1 MFKKVTLLFIFLLFT
16 KANAINAQI
25 EIKVVD
31 VNNKAVP
38 FAAVA
43 LLNSTDSILIKAS
56 LTDTLGIAKFY
67 EQVNDSQLISVQ
79 LIGFKNIIQ
88 KLSGNKFS
96 LTLQPSSQNLKE
108 FTITATK
115 PMVEVKADKVVLN
128 VAGTMNASSNDA
140 FELLRKAPG
149 VVIDNNDNIILQGK
163 QGIRFYIDGRQL
175 PISGADLV
183 AYLKSIPAAQIEAIE
198 IITQP
203 SARFDAAGNAGIINI
218 KLKKDLSIGLN
229 GNYGAGG
236 NFGVYPKWNQSISGN
251 YRNKKV
257 NIFGTYNW
265 NRGRYISNNHFYREQ
280 SDSVFD
286 QRNTNRSTNGT
297 HTAKAGVD
305 WYLNKKNTIGI
316 LYNLNINDGI
326 NRTESLTPIKQRDAN
341 KPFKYLYA
349 QNISENHKQN
359 QNFNL
364 NWAWK
369 DTLNRSATTDL
380 DYGFFDN
387 VSYNY
392 LPNTYFATN
401 LQTVLSENNYRM
413 RTPLR
418 IDIVSVKTDFSL
430 PFLKGTFN
438 TGYKVSH
445 VVTKNRFDFYNVI
458 NAIDTLNLHRS
469 NQFNLTETIAAIYG
483 QYVRKIKKW
492 DIQLGLR
499 NEYTQTIG
507 ELTSAFPQ
515 TDGNVRRKY
524 NNLFPTAGVSY
535 NINQKNSL
543 GLSMGRRIDR
553 PSYADLNPFESQL
566 DELSYFKGNAF
577 LRPQYTTN
585 IQLTHTYVYKL
596 NTSLSYS
603 YTNNFFT
610 QVTDTTQGNKSFL
623 ITKNVG
629 TRNLYNLNSSLPFQ
643 ITNKWGGF
651 VSVGALHATNKG
663 TFGGGRNFV
672 LKRFSWNFYAQQS
685 YILTKNLSLEISGFY
700 NSPSIWGAT
709 FRNREMWGM
718 DAGLKCKILK
728 DKGSLNISVSDVF
741 RSMRWR
747 GISNFS
753 GLYMDASGTW
763 ESHQLR
769 FNFTY
774 RFGNDKVK
782 GTRNRKTGAE
792 DEMNRV
798 K

>member
-1 MFKKVTLLFIFLLFT
+1 MSIRFLLAFCFLFLF
-16 KANAINAQI
+16 KADAQI
-25 EIKVVD
+25 TVKVFD
-31 VNNKAVP
+31 SEGQSLP
-38 FAAVA
+38 FAAVSLINA
-43 LLNSTDSILIKAS
+43 KDSSLIKVT
-56 LTDTLGIAKFY
+56 LTDTLGNAKFT
-67 EQVNDSQLISVQ
+67 ETRTDAQLIQTQ
-79 LIGFKNIIQ
+79 LIGFVTNYSKVGIDTVFVNMA
-88 KLSGNKFS
+88 
-96 LTLQPSSQNLKE
+96 SSAVKLKE
-108 FTITATK
+108 FTIAATRSL
-115 PMVEVKADKVVLN
+115 VEVQADKVVLN

-149 VVIDNNDNIILQGK
+149 VVIDNNDNIIVQGK
-163 QGIRFYIDGRQL
+163 QGVRFYIDGRQL
-175 PISGADLV
+175 PISGTDLV
-183 AYLKSIPAAQIEAIE
+183 AYLKSIPAAQIDAIE

-229 GNYGAGG
+229 GNYAAGA

-257 NIFGTYNW
+257 NIFSTYNW
-265 NRGRYISNNHFYREQ
+265 NRAKTVSNNHFYREQ
-280 SDSVFD
+280 SDSIFD
-286 QRNTNRSTNGT
+286 QKNTNRSTSGT
-297 HTAKAGVD
+297 HSAKAGAD
-305 WYLNKKNTIGI
+305 WYLNQKNTLGI
-316 LYNLNINDGI
+316 LYNLTINDGI
-326 NRTESLTPIKQRDAN
+326 NRTESLTPIKQRDATE
-341 KPFKYLYA
+341 PLKYLYA
-349 QNISENHKQN
+349 QNISESHKQN

-364 NWAWK
+364 NWALK
-369 DTLNRSATTDL
+369 DTLNRSATTDI

-392 LPNTYFATN
+392 LPNTYFSN
-401 LQTVLSENNYRM
+401 NQVTVLSENNYRM
-413 RTPLR
+413 KTPLR
-418 IDIVSVKTDFSL
+418 IDIASIKTDFSL
-430 PFLKGTFN
+430 PLFKGTIN

-458 NAIDTLNLHRS
+458 NGVDTLNLYRS
-469 NQFNLTETIAAIYG
+469 NQFDLTETIAAVYA
-483 QYVRKIKKW
+483 QYVRKFKKW
-492 DIQLGLR
+492 DVQIGLR

-507 ELTSAFPQ
+507 KLNSVFSQ
-515 TDGNVRRKY
+515 VDRNVKRKY
-524 NNLFPTAGVSY
+524 NNLFPTAGISFKL
-535 NINQKNSL
+535 NQKNSL

-585 IQLTHTYVYKL
+585 VQLTHTYAYKF
-596 NTSLSYS
+596 NTSISYS

-651 VSVGALHATNKG
+651 VSFVAVHATNKG
-663 TFGGGRNFV
+663 TFGGGRDFV
-672 LKRFSWNFYAQQS
+672 LQRFSWNLYAQQS
-685 YILTKNLSLEISGFY
+685 YLMTKKLSFELSGFY

-709 FRNREMWGM
+709 FRNKEIWGM
-718 DAGLKCKILK
+718 DAGMKLKILK
-728 DKGSLNISVSDVF
+728 SRGSLNISVSDIF

-774 RFGNDKVK
+774 RFGNEQVK

>member
-1 MFKKVTLLFIFLLFT
+1 LSFRFLLAFCFLFVF
-16 KANAINAQI
+16 KVNAQI
-25 EIKVVD
+25 SVKVVD
-31 VNNKAVP
+31 SEGKQVP
-38 FAAVA
+38 FAVISLINAK
-43 LLNSTDSILIKAS
+43 DSSLIKVS
-56 LTDTLGIAKFY
+56 LTDTLGFARFA
-67 EQVNDSQLISVQ
+67 ETQSGDQLLQTQ
-79 LIGFKNIIQ
+79 LIGFITNYSAITSDTVIIN
-88 KLSGNKFS
+88 LA
-96 LTLQPSSQNLKE
+96 SSAVKLKE
-108 FTITATK
+108 FSIEATRSL
-115 PMVEVKADKVVLN
+115 VEVQADKVVLN

-149 VVIDNNDNIILQGK
+149 VVIDNNDNIIVQGK
-163 QGIRFYIDGRQL
+163 QGIRFYVDGRQL

-183 AYLKSIPAAQIEAIE
+183 AYLKSIPAAQIDAIE

-218 KLKKDLSIGLN
+218 KLKKDLSLGLN
-229 GNYGAGG
+229 GNYAAGG

-251 YRNKKV
+251 YRNKRV
-257 NIFGTYNW
+257 SIFGTYNW
-265 NRGRYISNNHFYREQ
+265 NRGRFISNNHFYREQ
-280 SDSVFD
+280 SDSIFD
-286 QRNTNRSTNGT
+286 QRNINRSTNGT
-297 HTAKAGVD
+297 HTAKAGAD
-305 WYLNKKNTIGI
+305 WYVNQKNTIGI
-316 LYNLNINDGI
+316 LYNLSINDEL
-326 NRTESLTPIKQRDAN
+326 NNVESLTPIKQRDAIV
-341 KPFKYLYA
+341 PLKYLSA
-349 QNISENHKQN
+349 KNISENHRQN

-369 DTLNRSATTDL
+369 DTLNRSATTDF

-392 LPNTYFATN
+392 LPNTYFSSN
-401 LQTVLSENNYRM
+401 QETVLSENNYRM
-413 RTPLR
+413 KTPLR
-418 IDIVSVKTDFSL
+418 IDIASIKTDFSL
-430 PFLKGTFN
+430 PFFKGTIN

-458 NAIDTLNLHRS
+458 NGVDTLNLLRS
-469 NQFNLTETIAAIYG
+469 NQFDLTETIAAIYA
-483 QYVRKIKKW
+483 QYIRKFKKW
-492 DIQLGLR
+492 DLQFGLR

-507 ELTSAFPQ
+507 KLTSVFPQ
-515 TDGNVRRKY
+515 EDGNVRRKY
-524 NNLFPTAGVSY
+524 NNLFPTVGISFK
-535 NINQKNSL
+535 INQKNSL
-543 GLSMGRRIDR
+543 GLSAGRRIDR

-577 LRPQYTTN
+577 LQPQYSTN
-585 IQLTHTYVYKL
+585 VQLTHTYAYML
-596 NTSLSYS
+596 NTSIGYN

-610 QVTDTTQGNKSFL
+610 EVTDTTQSNKSFL

-629 TRNLYNLNSSLPFQ
+629 TRNLLSINSSLPFQ
-643 ITNKWGGF
+643 LTKKWSGF
-651 VSVGALHATNKG
+651 VTVGALQAKNKG
-663 TFGGGRNFV
+663 SFGEGRDFE
-672 LKRFSWNFYAQQS
+672 LQRFSWNFYAQQS
-685 YILTKNLSLEISGFY
+685 YLVTKHLSVEVSGFY
-700 NSPSIWGAT
+700 NSPDIWGAT
-709 FRNREMWGM
+709 FKNREMWGM
-718 DAGLKCKILK
+718 DAGLKLQILK

-774 RFGNDKVK
+774 RFGNEQVK